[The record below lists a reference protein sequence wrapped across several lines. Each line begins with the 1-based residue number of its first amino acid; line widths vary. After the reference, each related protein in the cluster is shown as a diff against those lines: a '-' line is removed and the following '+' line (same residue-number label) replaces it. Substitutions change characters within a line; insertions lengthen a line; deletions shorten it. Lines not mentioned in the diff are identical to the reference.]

1 MFLACLLSNLA
12 GNFIP
17 PPTKKFCWYRH
28 LPHTSH
34 TNSTSKF
41 TFREAFGSKKRKGF
55 SQIYLFTHLFYNDR
69 SWLSEQA
76 YTIEQGMVVMPVLFS
91 KACQK
96 IMILSAL
103 YCNKFIWKPSRFPQQ
118 LGLVLYMNRRSCFPW
133 SKTWCVVLWFKAHFK
148 FQAVKPA
155 ERAFEKNADT
165 PSVLTILSPT
175 IINILIHAF
184 SVYFSC

>member
-17 PPTKKFCWYRH
+17 LPTKKFCWYRH

-41 TFREAFGSKKRKGF
+41 TFREALRSKKRKGF
-55 SQIYLFTHLFYNDR
+55 PQTYLFTHIFYNDR

-76 YTIEQGMVVMPVLFS
+76 YTIEQGMIVMPVLFS

-96 IMILSAL
+96 MILSAL
-103 YCNKFIWKPSRFPQQ
+103 YYNKFICKPWLFPPQ
-118 LGLVLYMNRRSCFPW
+118 LCPVLYMNRRSCFPDPKPGVLRCGPKLILN
-133 SKTWCVVLWFKAHFK
+133 SKL
-148 FQAVKPA
+148 
-155 ERAFEKNADT
+155 
-165 PSVLTILSPT
+165 
-175 IINILIHAF
+175 
-184 SVYFSC
+184 